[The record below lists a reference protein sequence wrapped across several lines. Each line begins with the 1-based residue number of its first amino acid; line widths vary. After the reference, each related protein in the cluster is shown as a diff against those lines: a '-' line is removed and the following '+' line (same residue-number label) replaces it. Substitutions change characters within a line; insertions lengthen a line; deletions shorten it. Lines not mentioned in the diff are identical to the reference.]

1 MKRAPLV
8 TLALALLSP
17 GARAAQPAKAA
28 YHLTRK
34 LPVDGAATYYDY
46 VFLDEPSRRL
56 YITFGGD
63 VVVFDADKG
72 TVLTRLSGH
81 KKVHGVAVAEGRAF
95 VTDGETNMVSAHDAA
110 TGKLLGEVK
119 AGANPDA
126 VIYDPASKQIFAFN
140 HTGGTVTVIDPK
152 KLEVAATIDT
162 GGKLEFA
169 QADGKGT
176 IWVNAEDRS
185 EVIRLDSRKRA
196 VTARWK
202 LAPCEAPTGLA
213 FDAQHRRLF
222 AGCDNETMAVIDADS
237 GKVVTTVPIGPGV
250 DATAFDAKTGDIFNS
265 CGGGDGSLVVVHQEA
280 ADKYTV
286 AQTIATAKR
295 AKTLAL
301 DPRTH
306 RVFVTA
312 GTFAPPPAA
321 TAENPKPRGAMV
333 PGSFSVLVFEP

>member
-1 MKRAPLV
+1 MKPASLMM
-8 TLALALLSP
+8 LALVMLAP
-17 GARAAQPAKAA
+17 AARAAEPAKAA
-28 YHLTRK
+28 YHLAKK
-34 LPVDGAATYYDY
+34 LPVEGAATYYDY

-56 YITFGGD
+56 YVTFGGD
-63 VVVFDADKG
+63 VVVFDADTG
-72 TVLTRLSGH
+72 ALVTRLGGH

-95 VTDGETNMVSAHDAA
+95 VTDGETNLVSAHDAT
-110 TGKLLGEVK
+110 TGKPLGEVK

-126 VIYDPASKQIFAFN
+126 VIYDPASKQLFAFN
-140 HTGGTVTVIDPK
+140 HTGGTVTIIDPR
-152 KLEVAATIDT
+152 KLEVGATIDT

-176 IWVNAEDRS
+176 VWVNAEDKS
-185 EVIRLDSRKRA
+185 EIIRLDSRKRA

-213 FDAQHRRLF
+213 FDPKHRRLF
-222 AGCDNETMAVIDADS
+222 AGCDNEKMAVVDADS

-265 CGGGDGSLVVVHQEA
+265 CGGGDGSLVVVHQDS
-280 ADKYTV
+280 ADKYSV
-286 AQTIATAKR
+286 AQTIPTQKR

-312 GTFAPPPAA
+312 GTFGPPPAA

-333 PGSFSVLVFEP
+333 PGSFTVMVFER